1 MAGGKLTPR
10 QKMINLMYLVFIA
23 MLALNMSKEVLSAFG
38 LMNEQFEGSNVEATK
53 SNKDLYDAL
62 ALKASEASAQYGSAK
77 QIADKVKAISSDFN
91 AYIESLKVDIT
102 KDIQKDDKT
111 GKLPYEAMDKGDKID
126 EQWFEGDGYSK
137 KGKEIVATID
147 KYKADMKAAF
157 GSESNKYR
165 SIIADI
171 EKKFNTEDIKDGEG
185 VKKKYLD
192 YHYKGFPSI
201 ASLTKLSALQ
211 NNVKTIEANIYN
223 VALGK
228 AALDATS
235 MNKYKAIVVTDKSAF
250 FSGEAVTGKV
260 VLGRYDDATVPTRVS
275 VNGGSVTM
283 ESGQAKFK
291 VAAGG
296 VGEQDIKG
304 EFVFLEDGKEV
315 KIPIEGNYVVV
326 PKPNEATI
334 SADKMNSVYRGV
346 ENPMTVSFAGISDN
360 NVTASAPGSFRKGT
374 GSGKY
379 NWNVTGVSGT
389 TAVIAV
395 NGKLPDGSS
404 VSSKKVFNVR
414 PIPAPVPELR
424 GKRTSAKGNKNDLSS
439 STINVAFPDFV
450 FDVKT
455 TVKQFEVFVSGSGTM
470 VCQGNRF
477 SAQALAAIGKA
488 KRGDVVV
495 ISRIE
500 TKVEGAGSYMP
511 PPSGSFT
518 WEIQ

>member
-38 LMNEQFEGSNVEATK
+38 LMNEQFESSNVDASK
-53 SNKDLYDAL
+53 SNNDLYGAL
-62 ALKASEASAQYGSAK
+62 ALKATEAPAQYGAAK
-77 QIADKVKAISSDFN
+77 KIAENVKNVSTGFYS
-91 AYIESLKVDIT
+91 YLESLKSDVT
-102 KDIQKDDKT
+102 KEYTKEN
-111 GKLPYEAMDKGDKID
+111 GKFPYEAMDKGAVID
-126 EQWFEGDGYSK
+126 EGWFEGDGYSK
-137 KGKEIVATID
+137 KGKDIIAAIE
-147 KYKADMKAAF
+147 KYKSDMKAAF
-157 GSESNKYR
+157 GGDINKYR
-165 SIIADI
+165 SIVADI
-171 EKKFNTEDIKDGEG
+171 DKKFNLSDIKDHEG
-185 VKKKYLD
+185 VTKKYLD
-192 YHYKGFPSI
+192 YHYKGFPAV

-211 NNVKTIEANIYN
+211 NNVKVIESNVYN

-228 AALDATS
+228 AALDAGS

-275 VNGGSVTM
+275 VSGGSVSM

-291 VAAGG
+291 VNAGG

-326 PKPNEATI
+326 PRPNEATI

-346 ENPMTVSFAGISDN
+346 DNPMTVSFAGISDN
-360 NVTASAPGSFRKGT
+360 NVTANAAGSFRKGT

-389 TAVIAV
+389 TAVINV
-395 NGKLPDGSS
+395 SGKLPDGSS
-404 VSSKKVFNVR
+404 VNSKKTFNVR

-424 GKRTSAKGNKNDLSS
+424 GKRTSAKGNKNDLAS

-450 FDVKT
+450 FDVQT
-455 TVKQFEVFVSGSGTM
+455 NVKSFEVFVSGSGTM

-477 SAQALAAIGKA
+477 SAQALAAIAKS
-488 KRGDVVV
+488 KRGDIVV

-500 TKVEGAGSYMP
+500 TSIVGAAGYTP

>member
-38 LMNEQFEGSNVEATK
+38 LMNEQFEASNVDASK
-53 SNKDLYDAL
+53 SNKDLYDVL
-62 ALKASEASAQYGSAK
+62 ALKASESAAQYGEPKKIAENVKNVSAG
-77 QIADKVKAISSDFN
+77 FN
-91 AYIESLKVDIT
+91 TYLESLKSELT
-102 KDIQKDDKT
+102 KEYAKDDKT
-111 GKLPYEAMDKGDKID
+111 GKFPYEAMDKGAVID
-126 EQWFEGDGYSK
+126 EGWFEGDGYSK
-137 KGKEIVATID
+137 KGKDIIATIE
-147 KYKADMKAAF
+147 KYKADMKLAF
-157 GSESNKYR
+157 GKDINKYR
-165 SIIADI
+165 SIVADI
-171 EKKFNTEDIKDGEG
+171 DKKFNLADVKDHEG
-185 VKKKYLD
+185 VTKKYLD
-192 YHYKGFPSI
+192 YHYKGFPAI

-211 NNVKTIEANIYN
+211 NNVKVIESNVYN

-228 AALDATS
+228 AALESGS

-275 VNGGSVTM
+275 VNGGSVSM

-291 VAAGG
+291 VNAGG

-304 EFVFLEDGKEV
+304 EFVFLEDGKEI

-360 NVTASAPGSFRKGT
+360 NVTASAPGAFRKGT

-379 NWNVTGVSGT
+379 NWNVTNVSGT

-404 VSSKKVFNVR
+404 VSSKKTFNVR

-424 GKRTSAKGNKNDLSS
+424 GKRTSAKGNKNDLAS

-488 KRGDVVV
+488 KRGDMVV

-500 TKVEGAGSYMP
+500 TKVDGAGTYMP

>member
-38 LMNEQFEGSNVEATK
+38 LMNEQFVESNAEATK
-53 SNKDLYDAL
+53 TNKDLYDVL
-62 ALKASEASAQYGSAK
+62 ALKASESAGQYGAAK
-77 QIADKVKAISSDFN
+77 AIADKVKTITAGFTS
-91 AYIESLKVDIT
+91 YIESLKSDIT
-102 KDIQKDDKT
+102 KDVQKDDN

-126 EQWFEGDGYSK
+126 EGWFEGDGYSK
-137 KGKEIVATID
+137 KGKEIVEAIE

-157 GSESNKYR
+157 GKDQKYR
-165 SIIADI
+165 AIIADSDN
-171 EKKFNTEDIKDGEG
+171 KFNTSDIKDGEG
-185 VKKKYLD
+185 VTKKYLD

-201 ASLTKLSALQ
+201 ASLTKLSAMQ
-211 NNVKTIEANIYN
+211 NNVKVIEANVYN
-223 VALGK
+223 LALGK
-228 AALDATS
+228 AAIEATS
-235 MNKYKAIVVTDKSAF
+235 MNKYKAIVITDKSAF

-260 VLGRYDDATVPTRVS
+260 VLGRYDDATVPTSVS
-275 VNGGSVTM
+275 VSGGTVSM

-291 VAAGG
+291 VNAGG

-326 PKPNEATI
+326 PRPNEATI

-360 NVTASAPGSFRKGT
+360 NVTANAAGNFRKGAK
-374 GSGKY
+374 SGQY
-379 NWNVTGVSGT
+379 NWNVTGVAGT
-389 TAVIAV
+389 TAVISV
-395 NGKLPDGSS
+395 TGKLPDGSA
-404 VSSKKVFNVR
+404 VTSKKVFNVR
-414 PIPAPVPELR
+414 GIPAPVPELR
-424 GKRTSAKGNKNDLSS
+424 GKRNSAKGNKNDLAS
-439 STINVAFPDFV
+439 STVNVAFPDFV

-455 TVKQFEVFVSGSGTM
+455 NVVSFEVYIPGAGTM

-477 SAQALAAIGKA
+477 SPQALAAIA
-488 KRGDVVV
+488 KTTRGQVVV
-495 ISRIE
+495 ISSIE
-500 TKVEGAGSYMP
+500 TRVEGGGGYLP
-511 PPSGSFT
+511 PKSGSFT